1 MFWGF
6 YFLLEIYGGGPEL
19 FIKQNRGNQG
29 GQSPPSTHKT
39 SSSSGSGKSNGNRGN
54 AQGDVEKEVEKPE
67 KQQTGTRSVQEENQ
81 KIGQGNPDK
90 CMEQDEKAGELST
103 GVERGSEL
111 ESGQETERETACSS
125 PGGDRQTASGSPHV
139 DRKTQPGDPHTLSP
153 SDHQKID

>member
-1 MFWGF
+1 M
-6 YFLLEIYGGGPEL
+6 
-19 FIKQNRGNQG
+19 
-29 GQSPPSTHKT
+29 
-39 SSSSGSGKSNGNRGN
+39 
-54 AQGDVEKEVEKPE
+54 EKPE

-81 KIGQGNPDK
+81 KIGQGDPDK

-111 ESGQETERETACSS
+111 ESGQETDRETACSS
-125 PGGDRQTASGSPHV
+125 TGGDRQTASGSPHV